1 MEGGELMLHEIAR
14 GSRLFYPRRLINSLV
29 RWVLGVHSPEGTIK
43 IQNTASPDEK
53 SLALDVDMS
62 AILSSI
68 QTHNVGMTSAQR
80 QDAKD
85 IMRAH
90 LDGTSLIW
98 TDEVATI
105 NKDWLSRQIAAE
117 NAQVESDSD
126 EVETTSYTDLPS
138 GQSTSQSASSYN
150 TKDGTTG
157 APDKTTQQG
166 LTMYVLSRVSDKG
179 VEGIMF
185 FRKLTISCDGRITG
199 IGAEEQA
206 HTFCNDV

>member
-1 MEGGELMLHEIAR
+1 MLHEIAR

-68 QTHNVGMTSAQR
+68 QTHNVGMTNAQR

-105 NKDWLSRQIAAE
+105 NKDWLSRQIATE
-117 NAQVESDSD
+117 NAQVESGSD
-126 EVETTSYTDLPS
+126 EVETTSYTNLTS
-138 GQSTSQSASSYN
+138 GSATSQGSSYN

-157 APDKTTQQG
+157 TPDKATQRG
-166 LTMYVLSRVSDKG
+166 LTLYVVSRVSDKG
-179 VEGIMF
+179 IEGAMF
-185 FRKLTISCDGRITG
+185 LRKLTISCDGRITG
-199 IGAEEQA
+199 IGAEEYA